1 MIHRLKIYKAYAD
14 AILEGIKT
22 FEIRYDDRGY
32 QKGDLVEFNVID
44 SNDCEIN
51 HPLNDKKFEITYVIH
66 GWGLKED
73 WCVFSIKEL
82 DARCENEIDH

>member
-1 MIHRLKIYKAYAD
+1 MTHRLKIYKAYAD

-51 HPLNDKKFEITYVIH
+51 HPFNIVHTRD
-66 GWGLKED
+66 
-73 WCVFSIKEL
+73 
-82 DARCENEIDH
+82 

>member
-1 MIHRLKIYKAYAD
+1 MTHRLKIYKAYAD

-51 HPLNDKKFEITYVIH
+51 HPLNGNKFEITYVIH
-66 GWGLKED
+66 NWGLKD
-73 WCVFSIKEL
+73 NWCVFSIKG
-82 DARCENEIDH
+82 

>member
-1 MIHRLKIYKAYAD
+1 MIHRLKIYQAYAD
-14 AILEGIKT
+14 PILEGNKT

-44 SNDCEIN
+44 NNDHEIN

-66 GWGLKED
+66 GWGLKD
-73 WCVFSIKEL
+73 SWCVFSIKEL
-82 DARCENEIDH
+82 ERCENETDH